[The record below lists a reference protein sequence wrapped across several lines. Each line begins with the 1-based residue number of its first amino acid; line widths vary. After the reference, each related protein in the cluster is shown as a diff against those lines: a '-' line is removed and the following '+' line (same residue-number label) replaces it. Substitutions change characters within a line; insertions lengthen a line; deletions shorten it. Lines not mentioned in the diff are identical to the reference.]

1 MSNLLFSQKSC
12 DVLCPFLRKWF
23 LLIWDSTVVEQ
34 RKTIKYCLIVEN
46 MPQKNTALVSVRPYI
61 MGFCLIIIEF
71 VFSYRWCHLF
81 RPFYHIF
88 LWVLYL
94 CYVFKTYVCG
104 YIYCNKWD
112 LKHSCQTRKSVRT
125 DFHIWH
131 KACNA
136 LMEMKMLRT
145 NFQWPAHLSFSW
157 LRHSFAP
164 SRTYLMW
171 GKWRNLAERILQNIH
186 VNDNDPWTHTL
197 HIALDSIIRN
207 QLVKTLQLTFNI
219 RISKCVPV
227 YSASNLTLFSMRY
240 FKNVKH
246 GPLC

>member
-1 MSNLLFSQKSC
+1 MFSLLFSQKLC

-23 LLIWDSTVVEQ
+23 LLIWDSTVVEK

-46 MPQKNTALVSVRPYI
+46 LPQKNTALVSVRPYI

-71 VFSYRWCHLF
+71 VFSSSAIIFFGLF
-81 RPFYHIF
+81 IIYFCGVFIY
-88 LWVLYL
+88 

-112 LKHSCQTRKSVRT
+112 LKPTCQTRKSVRT

-145 NFQWPAHLSFSW
+145 NF
-157 LRHSFAP
+157 
-164 SRTYLMW
+164 
-171 GKWRNLAERILQNIH
+171 
-186 VNDNDPWTHTL
+186 
-197 HIALDSIIRN
+197 
-207 QLVKTLQLTFNI
+207 
-219 RISKCVPV
+219 
-227 YSASNLTLFSMRY
+227 
-240 FKNVKH
+240 
-246 GPLC
+246 